1 MKAST
6 GLLGVACGSGA
17 RRTGKVVRLTGAAL
31 AAALGCLGP
40 DASAQVFDAAPAGK
54 TPARSYQRPARAY
67 IRPAGGVPAA
77 NAPTTRAYTQ
87 RAGGVTTADTPP
99 TSARRAPTLE
109 AETPLGRTAA
119 FYQEYIDPYVAE
131 RLTLGLRLVNNKL
144 DETSRPA
151 DRDGGLTFLG
161 YVNELEQQ
169 EKSGVRLVVGYRF
182 CPYFSVEVSHDEVAA
197 RTRNYNTGLSDGV
210 LRLSGPVFAATLS
223 YPVTDKLSPYVGLG
237 YAPWSASF
245 EHDDWWH
252 LDYDSP
258 EAYEAHGSPRGVLF
272 EDRSRCIEV
281 EDDSATFF
289 TLGVAY
295 RFHRHAQLDVMMRQI
310 DLTSK
315 ARFYY
320 DYAGEQV
327 PQREG
332 EFTMKHST
340 FGIALSFVF

>member
-6 GLLGVACGSGA
+6 GLLCVPCGIGA
-17 RRTGKVVRLTGAAL
+17 RRAGSAMRLTGAAL
-31 AAALGCLGP
+31 GAALCCLGLDAAAQTAG
-40 DASAQVFDAAPAGK
+40 ATPADG
-54 TPARSYQRPARAY
+54 TPARSYQRPARTYAQ
-67 IRPAGGVPAA
+67 PAGGVPAA

-151 DRDGGLTFLG
+151 DREGGLTFLG

-169 EKSGVRLVVGYRF
+169 EQSGVRLVVGYRF

-197 RTRNYNTGLSDGV
+197 RTRNYNSGLSDGV

-245 EHDDWWH
+245 EHDGWWR
-252 LDYDSP
+252 LGYGSP
-258 EAYEAHGSPRGVLF
+258 EAYEALGSPGKELVP
-272 EDRSRCIEV
+272 SRVIEV
-281 EDDSATFF
+281 GDDSATFF

-315 ARFYY
+315 ARFYH
-320 DYAGEQV
+320 DYAGSRILE
-327 PQREG
+327 REG

-340 FGIALSFVF
+340 YGIALSFVF

>member
-6 GLLGVACGSGA
+6 GLLGVTCGSGA
-17 RRTGKVVRLTGAAL
+17 RRAGWVVRLTGAAL
-31 AAALGCLGP
+31 AAALGYLGP
-40 DASAQVFDAAPAGK
+40 DASAQVFDAAPADK
-54 TPARSYQRPARAY
+54 TPTRAY
-67 IRPAGGVPAA
+67 TRPAA
-77 NAPTTRAYTQ
+77 NARTTPAYTQ
-87 RAGGVTTADTPP
+87 PARVTAATART
-99 TSARRAPTLE
+99 TRARRAPTLE
-109 AETPLGRTAA
+109 TETPLGRTAA

-151 DRDGGLTFLG
+151 DRDGGRTFLG

-182 CPYFSVEVSHDEVAA
+182 CPYFGVEVSHDEVAA

-210 LRLSGPVFAATLS
+210 LRLSGPVFAAAFS

-245 EHDDWWH
+245 EHDDWWR
-252 LDYDSP
+252 LGYGSP
-258 EAYEAHGSPRGVLF
+258 EDHEARGSPREALVP
-272 EDRSRCIEV
+272 SRLIEV
-281 EDDSATFF
+281 GDDSATFF

-295 RFHRHAQLDVMMRQI
+295 RFHRRAQLDVMMRQI

-315 ARFYY
+315 ARFYH
-320 DYAGEQV
+320 DYAGHRVLE
-327 PQREG
+327 REG

-340 FGIALSFVF
+340 YSIALSYVF